1 MRTKC
6 YQIYSEEIE
15 DPANWGSE
23 ENLHGKGVS
32 EGISKQGDCQ
42 RLLLSAPSFATLTST
57 CLHLIILSLYHLE
70 GPAPR
75 LPFSFQG
82 LHEVLSI
89 PGNFAL
95 LFQATLTFQTGA
107 LRSSPLVSWPLHGVR
122 LVFPNHTMSR
132 HHAFFLSNFHVA
144 HPRSGRECF
153 PNGAWGGR
161 YFRLLSFISAICPRA
176 WRSAQA
182 GKPDLLTVKQ
192 VVLDKLSPVAGT
204 PHPLS
209 RWSEFPSHLSISK
222 LTFFSKMIMEE
233 RCERKR
239 KRSSVPHQLNPPVIT
254 APSDGKDKRAPG
266 TWFLSTPRS
275 SPALSPRTPAL
286 PAAPPSLL
294 WICHVPFLP
303 SPGPVP
309 RACSPQPLHMGKV
322 GALGQ
327 LWM

>member
-107 LRSSPLVSWPLHGVR
+107 LRSSPLVS
-122 LVFPNHTMSR
+122 
-132 HHAFFLSNFHVA
+132 
-144 HPRSGRECF
+144 
-153 PNGAWGGR
+153 
-161 YFRLLSFISAICPRA
+161 
-176 WRSAQA
+176 
-182 GKPDLLTVKQ
+182 
-192 VVLDKLSPVAGT
+192 
-204 PHPLS
+204 
-209 RWSEFPSHLSISK
+209 
-222 LTFFSKMIMEE
+222 
-233 RCERKR
+233 
-239 KRSSVPHQLNPPVIT
+239 
-254 APSDGKDKRAPG
+254 
-266 TWFLSTPRS
+266 
-275 SPALSPRTPAL
+275 
-286 PAAPPSLL
+286 
-294 WICHVPFLP
+294 
-303 SPGPVP
+303 
-309 RACSPQPLHMGKV
+309 
-322 GALGQ
+322 
-327 LWM
+327 